1 MKALVITLL
10 FVIINNISFSQM
22 VEKCYM
28 NVYYKKA
35 FNVNWSDP
43 SVEVSLDGFYVST
56 NKDYLSVTSR
66 NANKMFKYVSTASN
80 DTSYI
85 VMIENDSLLVTTSHY
100 YYFNIFTNDTV
111 EVLSDYYSDGEISL
125 RIIDY
130 NEELEHIFIG
140 RK

>member
-1 MKALVITLL
+1 MKTLVITLL
-10 FVIINNISFSQM
+10 FVLINNISFSQM

-35 FNVNWSDP
+35 FNVRWSDP

-56 NKDYLSVTSR
+56 NKDYLSITSR
-66 NANKMFKYVSTASN
+66 TANKMFKYVSTASN

-85 VMIENDSLLVTTSHY
+85 VMIENDSLLVTASHY

-140 RK
+140 RR